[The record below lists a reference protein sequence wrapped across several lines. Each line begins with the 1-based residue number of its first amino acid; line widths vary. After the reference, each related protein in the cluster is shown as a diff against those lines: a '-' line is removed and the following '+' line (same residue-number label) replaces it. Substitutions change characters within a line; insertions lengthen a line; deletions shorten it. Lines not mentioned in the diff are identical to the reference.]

1 MLLYF
6 RPGLARAVPSSLLQH
21 VPAREE
27 PQLRDRMVTGKRKRL
42 GSEFRH
48 GRGVIA
54 PLGSPAATSPV
65 PTNLSGTLLPFLGS
79 GFPYIIYQQKKGY
92 PYCSMVTGLP
102 VTGLLRYEG
111 ATCLD
116 DAVMLF
122 GDGQGAVGTVAAM
135 VTSIS
140 VASPL

>member
-1 MLLYF
+1 MLLNF

-27 PQLRDRMVTGKRKRL
+27 PQLCDCMVTGKRERL

-65 PTNLSGTLLPFLGS
+65 PTNPSGTLLPFLGS

-92 PYCSMVTGLP
+92 PYCNMVTGLP
-102 VTGLLRYEG
+102 RYEG

-135 VTSIS
+135 VT
-140 VASPL
+140 